1 MAYLRFCCHTFK
13 KEGEGK
19 GRKKMAKQS
28 GSTKAKEVFY
38 RSVAACP
45 WAKELYMEAFR
56 EGLNGEFSEGELR
69 GIFQTMVTKGLRMH
83 VDLEEFLER
92 IGVGRG

>member
-1 MAYLRFCCHTFK
+1 MAYLRFCCRAFK
-13 KEGEGK
+13 KEVEGK
-19 GRKKMAKQS
+19 GKRKMAKQT

-56 EGLNGEFSEGELR
+56 EWLNGEFSEGELR
-69 GIFQTMVTKGLRMH
+69 GIFQTTVTKGLRVH

-92 IGVGRG
+92 RGFERE